1 MTCTFLLFLY
11 QSCYS
16 LLSVL
21 LVGTGSAISS
31 NMLRFHVLF
40 ILTFVGIM
48 DEVLFNHS
56 AAEQIIFYYCS
67 LHFCFSIYIMNGVI

>member
-21 LVGTGSAISS
+21 LVGKSSAISP

-40 ILTFVGIM
+40 ILTSVGIM
-48 DEVLFNHS
+48 DEVLFNHRAGGQLS
-56 AAEQIIFYYCS
+56 FIAVDYTPDS
-67 LHFCFSIYIMNGVI
+67 PSI